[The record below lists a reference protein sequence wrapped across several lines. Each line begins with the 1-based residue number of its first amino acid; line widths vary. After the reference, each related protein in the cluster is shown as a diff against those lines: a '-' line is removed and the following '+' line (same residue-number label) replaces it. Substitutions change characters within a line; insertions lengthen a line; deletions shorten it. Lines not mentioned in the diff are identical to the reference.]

1 MLMLSF
7 GCHFYCYY
15 INKRPSRQYTAV
27 TAIVITQLIIIIR
40 GRLHG
45 CSIDHFLDPV
55 KKPETNVIYR
65 ISTRNESREK
75 TVTAKK
81 KKWLTKFKGCYSSK
95 FQCLTKSTKGPILH
109 IAKFVSRISAFLTEV
124 GTTKLFHNFINVP

>member
-27 TAIVITQLIIIIR
+27 TAIVITIIR
-40 GRLHG
+40 ERLHG

-55 KKPETNVIYR
+55 KKNVIYKNFCTKQ
-65 ISTRNESREK
+65 ISGEN
-75 TVTAKK
+75 
-81 KKWLTKFKGCYSSK
+81 
-95 FQCLTKSTKGPILH
+95 
-109 IAKFVSRISAFLTEV
+109 
-124 GTTKLFHNFINVP
+124 GTDVEG